1 MPSFKT
7 AGKSKED
14 LSLVAQLAGLL
25 TADETRVMTRTQ
37 LVRFLEKENEK
48 VEQAEHQPV
57 REAEPEPLR
66 VRKPRTK
73 AARETSAM
81 NGPVSEPAEVVQES
95 AVVPVSAPI
104 AVDASEPFLVT
115 KSEPFLVTESESL
128 LTAAPEQAGVRAAE
142 PVIIELPMEPVVR
155 RTPGRR
161 KAAAAVVEPTVPVG
175 SPDGLLAMTIPL
187 SKDEPDLKKRVRR
200 ISRAALDA
208 VSESMPEKPESVEPE
223 AKQTAQ
229 SAVEQT
235 IEPENGEQTIES
247 DVGEKTIKS
256 DVGVQTIEPTASGQ
270 VEAPPRTSGRRA
282 GPGRPKASAAAEP
295 TAATPEVVKVK
306 KKPGRKPGSGRKQKT
321 ETSAG
326 QIQIPAVLEAAVQT
340 GPVQAPERDLRRKPG
355 RKSRIQSFGPDLTD
369 VGEREQPAA
378 AAGEDPVTPPVQRR
392 SIAYKGKL
400 GDHAQPVDTTEQ
412 AVSLVEAKSANVP
425 DSAESSPEAAGAADD
440 QTLTAADHQNMRTE
454 QGSHHLSQV
463 RAEMNRHGSPQQN
476 MRPRTGIQ
484 RTRPLT
490 PGQFGPDQRR
500 DQDRSRQ
507 GGPDDQ
513 RTGSADSDRPRR
525 DLRAPGSAAGPTG
538 TAMRPSG
545 TTAGQEMPSDT
556 GANQVMQDDQGD
568 ALASAALRTAEPA
581 VRVDGEILRE
591 RRPIV
596 DTGEPQGGVLE
607 IMPDGYGFLRKD
619 NYLQGN
625 KDIYVPPQYIR
636 RFGLRP
642 GDYITGPV
650 RLQRETDRYQ
660 ALLYIKDVNGQPPE
674 KMLHRPH
681 FDRLTPIYPDE
692 RFVLETVRNE
702 LSTRIIDLVA
712 PIGKG
717 QRGMIVSPPKAGKTI
732 LLQKIANAISVNNPD
747 TKLIVLLIDERPE
760 EVTDMQRSI
769 NGEVVYSTFDKTPEN
784 HTKVVEL
791 VLERAMRL
799 VELKQDVIILLDSMT
814 RLARAYNLTINP
826 TGRTLSGGLDPGA
839 LYGPKRFFGAA
850 RNIENGGSLTIIATS
865 LIETGSR
872 MDEVIFEE
880 FKGTGNMEVYLDRK
894 LSEKRIFPAI
904 DINKSGTRRE
914 ELLMNTKE
922 LDAVWTIRKAF
933 SQLDTSAVTEAIINL
948 LLKTKNNEHF
958 ISSVNVSF
966 NDKNVFDAMRGVR
979 PGTQNTQPG
988 SAGSGERTNPGS
1000 NPGGYGYGGS
1010 YNNTGY
1016 GSNYRR
1022 TGTNDDD

>member
-1 MPSFKT
+1 METPASKHRASPISAEMSAGIKT
-7 AGKSKED
+7 AG
-14 LSLVAQLAGLL
+14 
-25 TADETRVMTRTQ
+25 
-37 LVRFLEKENEK
+37 
-48 VEQAEHQPV
+48 
-57 REAEPEPLR
+57 
-66 VRKPRTK
+66 
-73 AARETSAM
+73 
-81 NGPVSEPAEVVQES
+81 
-95 AVVPVSAPI
+95 
-104 AVDASEPFLVT
+104 
-115 KSEPFLVTESESL
+115 
-128 LTAAPEQAGVRAAE
+128 
-142 PVIIELPMEPVVR
+142 
-155 RTPGRR
+155 
-161 KAAAAVVEPTVPVG
+161 
-175 SPDGLLAMTIPL
+175 
-187 SKDEPDLKKRVRR
+187 
-200 ISRAALDA
+200 
-208 VSESMPEKPESVEPE
+208 
-223 AKQTAQ
+223 
-229 SAVEQT
+229 
-235 IEPENGEQTIES
+235 
-247 DVGEKTIKS
+247 
-256 DVGVQTIEPTASGQ
+256 
-270 VEAPPRTSGRRA
+270 
-282 GPGRPKASAAAEP
+282 
-295 TAATPEVVKVK
+295 
-306 KKPGRKPGSGRKQKT
+306 
-321 ETSAG
+321 
-326 QIQIPAVLEAAVQT
+326 
-340 GPVQAPERDLRRKPG
+340 RD
-355 RKSRIQSFGPDLTD
+355 
-369 VGEREQPAA
+369 
-378 AAGEDPVTPPVQRR
+378 
-392 SIAYKGKL
+392 
-400 GDHAQPVDTTEQ
+400 
-412 AVSLVEAKSANVP
+412 
-425 DSAESSPEAAGAADD
+425 DSAELSPEAAEAADE
-440 QTLTAADHQNMRTE
+440 QSLTAADLMNMRNE
-454 QGSHHLSQV
+454 QGSRRVGRPMADSS
-463 RAEMNRHGSPQQN
+463 RHAASSPQN
-476 MRPRTGIQ
+476 LRSRPGIR

-490 PGQFGPDQRR
+490 PATIRSDSGN
-500 DQDRSRQ
+500 DQDASRESAQ
-507 GGPDDQ
+507 DEQNNESGENSRKSKETSYSEPARNGPVEF
-513 RTGSADSDRPRR
+513 GRP
-525 DLRAPGSAAGPTG
+525 G
-538 TAMRPSG
+538 TADTMPLDEQGESLASDPARTADASARP
-545 TTAGQEMPSDT
+545 E
-556 GANQVMQDDQGD
+556 GD
-568 ALASAALRTAEPA
+568 AS
-581 VRVDGEILRE
+581 RE
-591 RRPIV
+591 RRSIL
-596 DTGEPQGGVLE
+596 DAGEPQGGVLE

-681 FDRLTPIYPDE
+681 FDRLTPIYPDD
-692 RFVLETVRNE
+692 RFILETVRNE

-769 NGEVVYSTFDKTPEN
+769 KGEVVYSTFDKTPEN

-914 ELLMNTKE
+914 ELLMNNKE

-933 SQLDTSAVTEAIINL
+933 SQLDTASVTEAIINL
-948 LLKTKNNEHF
+948 LLKTKNNDHF

-979 PGTQNTQPG
+979 PGTQGAQSSQG
-988 SAGSGERTNPGS
+988 GSGNTVNPGS

-1016 GSNYRR
+1016 GSKYQR
-1022 TGTNDDD
+1022 TGSGDDD